1 MVGEIRDSE
10 TAEIAVRASLTGH
23 LVLSTIHTNNAIST
37 LNRLADMGIERYLI
51 ASSLACIT
59 AQRLVRTNC
68 PNCSTAAEA
77 TAEETQLLYSK
88 GMIAE
93 EDLPRLRLMKGQG
106 CGSCGHTGYQGRM
119 AIHEVLVIDQ
129 EIRSFMSSAEQLA
142 GMEQSLHG
150 KGYRTMLDDGL
161 FKVLEGKT
169 TVQEVLR
176 AAFSE

>member
-1 MVGEIRDSE
+1 
-10 TAEIAVRASLTGH
+10 
-23 LVLSTIHTNNAIST
+23 

-169 TVQEVLR
+169 SVQEVLR